1 MWRLTLRSTLAR
13 RARLA
18 LTLLAVVLG
27 VTFATGGL
35 VLTDTSTRLLDD
47 QFRTATAGVDLTV
60 RDAVA
65 FDSAMGVEV
74 TRDPLPADLS
84 ARIAAVSG
92 VADARP
98 AVRGQGLLEVAG
110 KPVVPSGA
118 SLLASWLPAP
128 MGSFNIRRGRP
139 PAADDE
145 VVLDEDT
152 ARGQHVR
159 LGDTVTVRATE
170 NARLRVV
177 GLAGFGDRGGL
188 PNSTVALVTL
198 PSAQRLL
205 RLGAGV
211 SEVAVVAA
219 PGVAPEQLR
228 DRITAAVGA
237 DYEVSASRDI
247 AAAGAAAAR
256 DQISWLQL
264 VLLALAGAALLVG
277 AFLIANTFAIVVTQR
292 TRELALLRAAG
303 ATGGQVLRSVLG
315 EALLVG
321 LTASAAGLVLGVA
334 AATGI
339 RNLASAFGVP
349 LPEGELVLTARTVL
363 VAFAIGVLVTVG
375 SAVGPARRAAAV
387 APVAALREA
396 AAARTGRV
404 RVVAGALAA
413 ATGLAATV
421 AVLAADAPVPLLGL
435 AALGAVG
442 GLALLGPA
450 LTPTLVRLVGRPLAA
465 AGVTGQLATDSA
477 ARTPRRT
484 AATALA
490 LALGLALISFMAV
503 LGSSVNSSV
512 RQSYREVITADHMV
526 ESARN
531 EMLGGLNPVVYE
543 QVSRLPEVAVA
554 SRLRYGHW
562 RDGAMTQALTGVD
575 PATLARVTNLH
586 FTAGNLA
593 ALNGGGIVL
602 AEHVARDRGLSV
614 GDELPMTFS
623 RTGTQR
629 LTVVGLLRNGD
640 ARALSTDYLISL
652 DTFARNYSE
661 EMDASV
667 LIRTDG
673 GTDRAAAE
681 RAIRA
686 ALADTPTAELRD
698 QAAAVASRTQMIDQV
713 LGLVTVLLMLAV
725 LIALLGI
732 TNTLALSITERTAEI
747 GLLRA
752 VGMTRRQLGWM
763 IRAEAVLVAALASV
777 LGIVLGVGFAAATV
791 RALGRDAP
799 TVLAVPTGRLLVVLA
814 VALAAGLL
822 AGLLPA
828 RRAARLDVL
837 AAIGTL

>member
-1 MWRLTLRSTLAR
+1 MWRLTLRTTLAR

-60 RDAVA
+60 REAVA

-74 TRDPLPADLS
+74 ARDPLPADLT
-84 ARIAAVSG
+84 ARVAAVSG

-110 KPVVPSGA
+110 KAVVPGGA
-118 SLLASWLPAP
+118 SVLASWLPTP
-128 MGSFNIRRGRP
+128 MGSFTIRSGRP

-152 ARGQHVR
+152 ARAQRVR
-159 LGDTVTVRATE
+159 IGDTVTVRATE
-170 NARLRVV
+170 NGRLRVV

-205 RLGAGV
+205 RLGTGV
-211 SEVAVVAA
+211 SEVAVVASPGIA
-219 PGVAPEQLR
+219 PDQLR
-228 DRITAAVGA
+228 DRITAVIGA

-321 LTASAAGLVLGVA
+321 LTASAVGLVLGVG

-339 RNLASAFGVP
+339 RGLARAFGVA
-349 LPEGELVLTARTVL
+349 LPEGGLVLTGRTVL

-396 AAARTGRV
+396 AAARTGRI

-413 ATGLAATV
+413 VVGLAATV
-421 AVLAADAPVPLLGL
+421 AVLATDAPVALLGL

-450 LTPTLVRLVGRPLAA
+450 ITPTLVRLVGRPLAA
-465 AGVTGQLATDSA
+465 AGVTGHLATDSA

-503 LGSSVNSSV
+503 LGTSVNSSV
-512 RQSYREVITADHMV
+512 RQSYTEVITADHLV

-531 EMLGGLNPVVYE
+531 EMLGGLSPVVYE
-543 QVSRLPEVAVA
+543 RVSGLPEVAVA

-562 RDGAMTQALTGVD
+562 RDGSMTQALTGVD
-575 PATLARVTNLH
+575 PATLARVANLH

-602 AEHVARDRGLSV
+602 AESVARDRGLRV

-667 LIRTDG
+667 LIRTAD

-681 RAIRA
+681 QAIKR

-725 LIALLGI
+725 VIALLGI

-747 GLLRA
+747 GLLRV

-763 IRAEAVLVAALASV
+763 IRAEAVLVAALAGV
-777 LGIVLGVGFAAATV
+777 LGIVLGAGFAAATV

-799 TVLAVPTGRLLVVLA
+799 TVLAVPAGRLLVVLA

-837 AAIGTL
+837 AAIGTP